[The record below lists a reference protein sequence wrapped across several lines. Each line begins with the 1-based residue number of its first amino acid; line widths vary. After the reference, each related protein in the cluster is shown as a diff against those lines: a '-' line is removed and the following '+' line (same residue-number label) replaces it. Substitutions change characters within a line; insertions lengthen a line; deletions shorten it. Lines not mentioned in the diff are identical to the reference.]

1 MEAAPADSAWQV
13 PVFQMLQKLD
23 LCSGDDLVP
32 HVPGHFEIAGP
43 GTHED
48 LWSEVPE
55 VFWMSI

>member
-1 MEAAPADSAWQV
+1 
-13 PVFQMLQKLD
+13 VFQMLQKLD